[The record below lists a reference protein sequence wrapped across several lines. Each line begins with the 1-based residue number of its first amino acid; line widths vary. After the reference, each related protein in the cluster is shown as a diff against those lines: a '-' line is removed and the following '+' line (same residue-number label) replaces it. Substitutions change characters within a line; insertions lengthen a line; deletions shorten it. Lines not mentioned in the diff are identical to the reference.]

1 VPFVRPLTV
10 QVVAPVVVQVL
21 APGLD
26 VTVYP
31 VIGDPPLSGAVQDT
45 VEEAFCPLVAVT
57 PVGGA
62 GAPAGVA
69 GLEAAEDGPV
79 PTGLVAV
86 TVNV

>member
-1 VPFVRPLTV
+1 M
-10 QVVAPVVVQVL
+10 QVVAEVVVQVRP
-21 APGLD
+21 PGSS

-31 VIGDPPLSGAVQDT
+31 VMGDPPLSGAVQDT

-57 PVGGA
+57 PVGA
-62 GAPAGVA
+62 RAPRRAWP
-69 GLEAAEDGPV
+69 GLEGAEGEPV